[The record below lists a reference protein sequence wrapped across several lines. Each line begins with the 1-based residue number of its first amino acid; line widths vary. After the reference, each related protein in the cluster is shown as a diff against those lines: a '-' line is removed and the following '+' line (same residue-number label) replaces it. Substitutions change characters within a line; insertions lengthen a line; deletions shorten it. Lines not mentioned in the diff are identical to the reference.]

1 MNKPTKANKKG
12 FTMIELIGAMIIIA
26 VLTVAGITAVTT
38 AINNSR
44 MTAAQE
50 DLAGFRTVLE
60 TFCMENPQYAKG
72 VNTAPATIDAVMTDL
87 NANYLEGE
95 MKFNGVVEKGARGGV
110 VTLNRR
116 DPWGTPYQLHI
127 NLDDLDAD
135 GNATAVDS
143 MMRFVVVSA
152 GKNTTTTGQGP
163 SEAAIATGAMSTD
176 GNDDLAEV
184 TQYAN
189 GAVASC
195 FMGTKENATMEST
208 DAAFKD
214 LIGTFMQSTGKWG
227 KPASGGGGSGG
238 K

>member
-50 DLAGFRTVLE
+50 DLAGFRTVVE
-60 TFCMENPQYAKG
+60 TFLMENPQYAKG
-72 VNTAPATIDAVMTDL
+72 VGGANAKNATDIFTDL

-95 MKFNGVVEKGARGGV
+95 MKVSSAANMTQATADTYLA
-110 VTLNRR
+110 TLNRR

-127 NLDDLDAD
+127 NLADLNAD
-135 GNATAVDS
+135 GTAAVDS
-143 MMRFVVVSA
+143 VLRIMVVSA
-152 GKNTTTTGQGP
+152 GKNTTTTGQAP
-163 SEAAIATGAMSTD
+163 AETAVAAKAMTTD
-176 GNDDLAEV
+176 GNDDLAV
-184 TQYAN
+184 LTQYAN

-195 FMGTKENATMEST
+195 FLGTKENAALLST
-208 DAAFKD
+208 DAQFANAATLGMASD
-214 LIGTFMQSTGKWG
+214 GKW
-227 KPASGGGGSGG
+227 KNVT
-238 K
+238 